1 MMRGGL
7 FLTLTPSV
15 GIFAREEIVT
25 YHSNRSAQSTDHVVD
40 PGRGVSGIAG
50 QPAGVL
56 F

>member
-1 MMRGGL
+1 MRGVL

-15 GIFAREEIVT
+15 GIFAGEIVT
-25 YHSNRSAQSTDHVVD
+25 HHPNRSAQSTDHVVD